1 MAEDTN
7 EKIKVYIAGPF
18 FREGERERIEA
29 LRKFF
34 DEDEFFYSDYEFFYP
49 MDHVIPDGAV
59 MPNEEWA
66 KAVFEMDVTA
76 LENADMVIAIYDKH
90 YSDSGTA
97 WELGYAYGLGIPVI
111 LLCTDLNADNSLMPI
126 CAATKIYDYQK
137 FVDGEYWDF
146 DDFNFDTLR

>member
-1 MAEDTN
+1 MENTTN

-18 FREGERERIEA
+18 FREGERERIET

-34 DEDEFFYSDYEFFYP
+34 TEDGFYSEYDFFFP
-49 MDHVIPDGAV
+49 MDHVITNGTT
-59 MPNEEWA
+59 MSNEDWA
-66 KAVFEMDVTA
+66 HAVFKMDTEA
-76 LENADMVIAIYDKH
+76 LENSDMIVAIYDKH

-97 WELGYAYGLGIPVI
+97 WELGYAYALGIPII

-146 DDFNFDTLR
+146 DDFDFETLK